1 MNNEA
6 SQRSNFEPYVSQP
19 NSPIYSRLIKK
30 PLSGKKI
37 NRFIIFSVVMMG
49 GYCAHELFAT
59 ETTLEQVMTPPSVIV
74 SSPLKGNFETHLK
87 FLGQFAAVE
96 HVELRPQVGGTLEKI
111 HFKDGDL
118 VKKGDPLFTIDQTPY
133 EIRYSQATAQLE
145 NAQAKLQLANQE
157 LTRAKVLKETDAGTT
172 QNVEQRLADQQAASA
187 LVNVAKALVRDAKF
201 DLDHASII
209 APFSGKIGT
218 HQVSVGNLI
227 AGNRAGTGPTT
238 LLTTIVSLDPIYLN
252 FDMSEADYQ
261 TFQRQRMTEKGELA
275 SKVYVDLGD
284 AKLNRTGTLDFVDNA
299 IDRSSGTI
307 RARATIPNKDLLLT
321 PGGFARVR
329 LALTSA
335 ESTLLVPDAAATPDQ
350 SNHIVLTVD
359 HDGTVKPKRVEV
371 GDLHDGMRVIKSGIG
386 DSDLVII
393 EGMASAAP
401 GAKVKPM
408 NAKTESVNQK
418 NKE

>member
-1 MNNEA
+1 MTIYD
-6 SQRSNFEPYVSQP
+6 SQHSNLEQYNLRSTAPTYTLQP
-19 NSPIYSRLIKK
+19 QK
-30 PLSGKKI
+30 PTSGKKI
-37 NRFIIFSVVMMG
+37 KHLAILSVVVIG
-49 GYCAHELFAT
+49 GYGIHDLFAHD
-59 ETTLEQVMTPPSVIV
+59 TTSAQIITPPVVTV
-74 SSPLKGNFETHLK
+74 SAPLKRNLETQAN

-118 VKKGDPLFTIDQTPY
+118 VKKGAPLFTIDPTPY
-133 EIRYSQATAQLE
+133 EIKYSQATAQLE
-145 NAQAKLQLANQE
+145 SARAKLQLANEE
-157 LTRAKVLKETDAGTT
+157 LTRAKILKKMDAGST
-172 QNVEQRLADQQAASA
+172 QNVEQRFSDQQAASA
-187 LVNVAKALVRDAKF
+187 SVNEAKAMVRDAKF
-201 DLDHASII
+201 DLDHASIK

-218 HQVSVGNLI
+218 HQVSIGNLI

-261 TFQRQRMTEKGELA
+261 AFQRRRMTEKGELA
-275 SKVYVDLGD
+275 STVYVDLGD
-284 AKLNRTGTLDFVDNA
+284 AKMNRTGTLDFVDNT

-329 LALTSA
+329 LVLTSA
-335 ESTLLVPDAAATPDQ
+335 EPTLLVPDAAVMPDQ

-359 HDGTVKPKRVEV
+359 QDGTVKPKRVEI
-371 GDLHDGMRVIKSGIG
+371 GDLHDGMRVIKSGI
-386 DSDLVII
+386 DASDLVII
-393 EGMASAAP
+393 EGMPSTAP
-401 GAKVKPM
+401 GVKVKPM

-418 NKE
+418 NKG

>member
-1 MNNEA
+1 MKIFY
-6 SQRSNFEPYVSQP
+6 SQHSNLKKHNLQSRT
-19 NSPIYSRLIKK
+19 PIYAPQSQKST
-30 PLSGKKI
+30 SGKMIKVLAI
-37 NRFIIFSVVMMG
+37 LSVVVIG
-49 GYCAHELFAT
+49 GYAVNDLFAKDKISA
-59 ETTLEQVMTPPSVIV
+59 QVITPPIV
-74 SSPLKGNFETHLK
+74 TVSTPLKRNIETQVK

-111 HFKDGDL
+111 HFKDGDF

-187 LVNVAKALVRDAKF
+187 LVNEAKALVRDAKF

-238 LLTTIVSLDPIYLN
+238 LLTTIVSIDPIYLN

-284 AKLNRTGTLDFVDNA
+284 AKVNRTGTLDFVDNA

-335 ESTLLVPDAAATPDQ
+335 ESTLLVPDAAVTPDQ

-359 HDGTVKPKRVEV
+359 QDGTVKSKRVEV
-371 GDLHDGMRVIKSGIG
+371 GDLHDGMRVIKSGI
-386 DSDLVII
+386 DASDLVII

-408 NAKTESVNQK
+408 NAKTKSVNQK
-418 NKE
+418 NKG